1 MKQWKRR
8 VIALALAGLML
19 LGSVAAVSA
28 AEELP
33 FVDVAAGSWY
43 YDDVCYVVDSGVM
56 VGVKADKFDP
66 DGTVTRAMV
75 ATIFWRMQGAPE
87 QTAPSSFTD
96 VPEGKWYSEA
106 IAWAEETKIVE
117 GVGKG
122 KFEPDGEITRQDL
135 MTMFC
140 RYAAQLD
147 GQELPEKYPSEMLM
161 RFGDAESIAAY
172 AKKPIQ
178 WAMTRGLT
186 RGSKEGTGL
195 DKETRNVDYGILEP
209 TTTATRAQL
218 AAILHRYENPTTG
231 LYSAAEAQKAGNDYI
246 ASLGLTVDAELPQR
260 EIVGY
265 YPPDVV
271 SGFTLWVVK
280 GQDRFNVEAVE
291 QVKDTV
297 ARLIYSE
304 QLNHGKE
311 GVLEDIAAAHL
322 FCDIT
327 YDSVTDSYEICVYY
341 G

>member
-56 VGVKADKFDP
+56 VGVKSDKFDP

-106 IAWAEETKIVE
+106 IAWAKETKIVE

-161 RFGDAESIAAY
+161 RFGDAESISAY

-178 WAMTRGLT
+178 WAMTCGLT
-186 RGSKEGTGL
+186 RGSKEGSGMNQ
-195 DKETRNVDYGILEP
+195 ETRVVDRGVLEP
-209 TTTATRAQL
+209 TATATRAQL
-218 AAILHRYENPTTG
+218 AAILHRYENPTKG
-231 LYSAAEAQKAGNDYI
+231 LYSIEEAQKAGNDYLESI
-246 ASLGLTVDAELPQR
+246 GAVVTPSLATAEV
-260 EIVGY
+260 VGY
-265 YPPDVV
+265 YPPAIEE
-271 SGFTLWVVK
+271 GYATWLMG
-280 GQDRFNVEAVE
+280 GQTWLNRSAVE
-291 QVKDTV
+291 NIKATV
-297 ARLIYSE
+297 DRLKYAYHIHDGLPASD
-304 QLNHGKE
+304 
-311 GVLEDIAAAHL
+311 EDIVGVSM
-322 FCDIT
+322 FCSVT
-327 YDSVTDSYEICVYY
+327 YDSATDSYEVCIYY
-341 G
+341 A

>member
-87 QTAPSSFTD
+87 QTAPSNFTD

-106 IAWAEETKIVE
+106 IAWAENAKIVE

-161 RFGDAESIAAY
+161 RFGDAESISTY

-246 ASLGLTVDAELPQR
+246 ASRGFTVDEGLPQR

-271 SGFTLWVVK
+271 SGFSLWVTG
-280 GQDRFNVEAVE
+280 GQERFNTDAVGNAEA
-291 QVKDTV
+291 TIN
-297 ARLIYSE
+297 RLII
-304 QLNHGKE
+304 NTNPNDDVTG
-311 GVLEDIAAAHL
+311 AHL
-322 FCDIT
+322 FCGIT
-327 YDSVTDSYEICVYY
+327 YDSTADFYEICIYY

>member
-8 VIALALAGLML
+8 VLALGLAGLML

-33 FVDVAAGSWY
+33 FTDVAAGSWY

-87 QTAPSSFTD
+87 QSAPSSFTD
-96 VPEGKWYSEA
+96 VPEGKWYSDA
-106 IAWAEETKIVE
+106 IAWAENSKIVE

-147 GQELPEKYPSEMLM
+147 GQKMPEQYPSEMLM
-161 RFGDAESIAAY
+161 RFGDAESISGY

-195 DKETRNVDYGILEP
+195 DTETRNVDYGILEP
-209 TTTATRAQL
+209 TATATRAQL

-231 LYSAAEAQKAGNDYI
+231 LYSAAEAQKAGNDYLESI
-246 ASLGLTVDAELPQR
+246 GAVVTPSLATA

-265 YPPDVV
+265 YPPDIV
-271 SGFTLWVVK
+271 SGFTLWAVK

-297 ARLIYSE
+297 TRLKYAYHIHDGLPASD
-304 QLNHGKE
+304 
-311 GVLEDIAAAHL
+311 EDIVGVSM
-322 FCDIT
+322 FCSVT
-327 YDSVTDSYEICVYY
+327 YDSTTDSYEICVYY
-341 G
+341 A